1 MRYLILLAVLILSGC
16 GQKGALFLPHDKTQS
31 APVTQPQLDDDM
43 STTQGQ
49 PQGEETL

>member
-16 GQKGALFLPHDKTQS
+16 GQKGALYLPQEKVAAPQVEQS
-31 APVTQPQLDDDM
+31 KSAADT

-49 PQGEETL
+49 P

>member
-16 GQKGALFLPHDKTQS
+16 GQKGALYLPQDKPQTMPQS
-31 APVTQPQLDDDM
+31 EAAT

-49 PQGEETL
+49 P